1 VGISRRLIRAVG
13 VASGGSVACYRLLKV
28 SLTRGTIPSVTPQ
41 AARQLPLLRGAFAS
55 AKSLTLRTAGC
66 PRNGGI
72 VGFADRGVEPHRKIL
87 SHKEPR
93 STLLFILW
101 NKLSQNIIQIIAYTT
116 EISPDQAVGDP
127 DDA

>member
-1 VGISRRLIRAVG
+1 MQKDQQYQVTLSRQQ
-13 VASGGSVACYRLLKV
+13 K
-28 SLTRGTIPSVTPQ
+28 
-41 AARQLPLLRGAFAS
+41 
-55 AKSLTLRTAGC
+55 GC
-66 PRNGGI
+66 PWNGGI
-72 VGFADRGVEPHRKIL
+72 AGFADRGVEPCGKIL
-87 SHKEPR
+87 SKEPR